1 MEIKEKN
8 VTLKNGNTAL
18 IRPLMMEDA
27 PTALALL
34 QQAPAELPYLLRE
47 PGEMKEDSIHEVHMI
62 GEHSDSPNHIQLGA
76 FCDGELVGMVT
87 LERMGEYR
95 KIRHR
100 GKFSILLKKAA
111 WGVGLGKSMISAIIE
126 AAPTI
131 GIDQIELR
139 CMSSNQ
145 RAIGLYEKMGF
156 RTWGVLPRAN
166 RRTNGETEDETCM
179 VLTL

>member
-1 MEIKEKN
+1 MEIQAKN
-8 VTLKNGNTAL
+8 VTLKNGKTAL
-18 IRPLMMEDA
+18 IRPLVMEDA

-47 PGEMKEDSIHEVHMI
+47 PGEMKEMSEHEVHMI
-62 GEHSDSPNHIQLGA
+62 GEHSDSPDHIQLGA
-76 FCDGELVGMVT
+76 FVDDKLVGMIT
-87 LERMGEYR
+87 LERVGEYR

-111 WGVGLGKSMISAIIE
+111 WGVGLGKSMMTAIIE
-126 AAPTI
+126 AAPAI

-145 RAIGLYEKMGF
+145 RAIGLYEQMGF

-166 RRTNGETEDETCM
+166 LRTNGGAEDETCM
-179 VLTL
+179 VLAL